1 MATNQASL
9 IASSSAPG
17 VLYLYGSQARLVE
30 EVDFS
35 TDMSSST
42 IVSTGAAHAAVVN
55 YTLYKADGVT
65 PKAGINV
72 ATFGGD
78 WAAQPNDWA
87 IQCTASA
94 NPPIYLTGTLSRE
107 SEKTGYVYGCIMPN
121 WENPPDWDNDL
132 WIIQILYG
140 GWTTPGAV
148 DADNTQLIGGGV
160 YPSGSSQPWD
170 TLDSRYN
177 TYFAVAAAGDSHYLR
192 SYLCISEAGGGSS
205 QTVTSAVTHTLSASQ
220 LILCDSMGRVAQK
233 QGATDFADNMMPSG
247 DWDFDSWGS
256 NAVAITANVP
266 ATSYTNGPGILYLAM
281 DEGAFTGT
289 ERPAMGVVKL
299 RLYVASPKE

>member
-9 IASSSAPG
+9 IASSSASG
-17 VLYLYGSQARLVE
+17 VLYLYGGQARLVE

-35 TDMSSST
+35 TDMTSKR
-42 IVSTGAAHAAVVN
+42 IVSTGAAHGAVVN
-55 YTLYKADGVT
+55 YTLFKADGVT

-78 WAAQPNDWA
+78 SAPQPNDWA
-87 IQCTASA
+87 IECTASA
-94 NPPIYLTGTLSRE
+94 NPPIYLTGTLSRAAQ
-107 SEKTGYVYGCIMPN
+107 KTGYVYGCIMPN

-140 GWTTPGAV
+140 GWQCPNAT
-148 DADNTQLIGGGV
+148 DSSNTQLVAGGV

-170 TLDSRYN
+170 TLSSRYN
-177 TYFAVAAAGDSHYLR
+177 YYFAQGAAGDSHLIT
-192 SYLCISEAGGGSS
+192 SAMCTSEAGGGTA
-205 QTVTSAVTHTLSASQ
+205 QVAYSATTMTLSQSQ

-256 NAVAITANVP
+256 NVRSCEASVP
-266 ATSYTNGPGILYLAM
+266 ATLYTNGPGILYLAM
-281 DEGAFTGT
+281 NEQTSG
-289 ERPAMGVVKL
+289 ERTAMGLVKL
-299 RLYVASPKE
+299 RVYVASPKE